1 MGIISVAD
9 LNDVSNQRDYFI
21 DVRLFTYSAASYKP
35 TNAPKDF
42 TGINTLSVDYL
53 KENVGFGITDIDI
66 SINASLQP
74 IVDIT
79 FKDLYGNTVF
89 ARNNN
94 NEASG
99 MYRDLFD
106 WPPPKFDLIYKGYLG
121 KTTRLMLNLKKTD
134 IQYNSSDG
142 SFTIKCSFVPNIWGP
157 FADIPTLF
165 LYAVK
170 KLQLDESPANPDNII
185 TFFDLIKI
193 GRKVDSVRKSFNNQF
208 GDLVDKLNQTRA
220 SLYAAF
226 TTGAINPPLLIS
238 GSIPGKGGVI
248 EGFSSVN
255 VYNYKDGDN
264 FKTKEDIVTSGIDP
278 GILSDYFL
286 SKTQID
292 GTEDYKKPVSQ
303 FLQDR
308 TGNTNSPTVVDI
320 INSKRTVIDKNLK
333 LVSDYI
339 NAETFTENE
348 SLISA
353 TTISQIFSKLGGD
366 TGYILGK
373 ILQAGLLGYEWNKG
387 AREGDQKHLIGRY
400 YPLMIKEKSKNDKS
414 IPIENAQVKADDV
427 FFENKTTPPSPY
439 DKNPT
444 NENTFVENFIQAIA
458 FGLGDAAAI
467 QEQLDS
473 KGRNKLIKRISN
485 LEVLQP
491 NPYNPTYNSIIEN
504 MVVRSGIWGHFTN
517 SPDPNTPG
525 DYYQVSSF
533 NREEPSKSAKAEV
546 ENITETLIKQIPDLD
561 LKKLR
566 NACLYFREAF
576 NSSNGGWNGIFKA
589 PLQTQKDTKITVKG
603 SGDFT
608 FLTITNGINFEQLGI
623 PADFSA
629 SNNVYNNELFW
640 FNQNIPG
647 KYRYVVFES
656 REQVEFIRS
665 VNSSD
670 TDSKY
675 KNSDEQDKSSTLGFR
690 TQQPPGLII
699 IDEFVK
705 SDSPGGGK
713 IDYYNNFYNAKKVLS
728 YNSLLSNASLF
739 FAEKSADISQFP
751 VKYNFKPDNTKYPIT
766 KDKNF
771 LPIAYAIYS
780 ANEDN
785 DTAWNLFGNTYEAGQ
800 QREFLY
806 NLAVELLTK
815 LDKVSDEKK
824 LQIANIEGKAND
836 FKDSIYLQMHHIF
849 YQWASLIFNYTGE
862 DAGTNTQPSYDFN
875 NLPQKLEE
883 IYSTISTA
891 KSTENKGFQYIAPLI
906 KYKNAP
912 IDVENSVINLDS
924 CYNID
929 ANSSILNIIQNVCNK
944 NNFLFFPLPGGNYDD
959 IDSLFKPESVTQVP
973 IPGNKFVVLWSPT
986 PESRAFDNNGDD
998 LAFIQKKNQIETD
1011 FFLVQFGSTDNAVFK
1026 NIRVGT
1032 DSTKPTAE
1040 SIVNLQRLV
1049 DKQVDNKIVTQDCS
1063 TIPLFEGRSYTSE
1076 IDTLGNAQ
1084 IQPLQFFYLD
1094 KMPIFGGLYQT
1105 MEVHHHITPNNFE
1118 TKFKGIKMRYNAG
1131 KFGGIPPV
1139 TLKTLADLAGAL
1151 HLTTG
1156 STHTSNYTPTQN
1168 YNQYIS
1174 SGKQNT
1180 VNNQSSCPSTP
1191 PTYANPSALP
1201 ISSSQIYKNKQ
1212 IYNAFIDN
1220 GLINSSGNLTA
1231 KGVLAAAI
1239 SINEGINNLNSIQ
1252 YNNLNPGNIRGSN
1265 GLLGFA
1271 RYNSWTEGYAALL
1284 NTYINGWILNRN
1296 MPAYLGCTKLINCFI
1311 DADNAFFSNY
1321 SVPYDIKTSYS
1332 FTAKTVPSLRQF
1344 FSQYAPV
1351 TDSNNPALYAARV
1364 LNTLKANGIQVRS
1377 IDQPITDFLS

>member
-74 IVDIT
+74 IVEIT

-89 ARNNN
+89 TRNNN

-134 IQYNSSDG
+134 IEYNSSDG

-170 KLQLDESPANPDNII
+170 KLQVDENPENPENVI

-193 GRKVDSVRKSFNNQF
+193 GRKVDTIRKSFNNQF
-208 GDLVDKLNQTRA
+208 VDLVDKLNQTRA

-226 TTGAINPPLLIS
+226 TTGAINPPLKIL
-238 GSIPGKGGVI
+238 GSIPAKGGTI
-248 EGFSSVN
+248 EGFSN
-255 VYNYKDGDN
+255 ITVYDYKKKDN
-264 FKTKEDIVTSGIDP
+264 FQSKEDIVSSGVDP
-278 GILSDYFL
+278 GVLSDYFL

-292 GTEDYKKPVSQ
+292 GTSDYTQPLSQ

-308 TGNTNSPTVVDI
+308 TGTTKQGTTTVVDI
-320 INSKRTVIDKNLK
+320 INSKRTIIDKNLQ

-339 NAETFTENE
+339 NAETFTENQ

-387 AREGDQKHLIGRY
+387 AREGDKKHLIGRY
-400 YPLMIKEKSKNDKS
+400 YPLMIKAKSKNDKS
-414 IPIENAQVKADDV
+414 IPIENAQVVADDV
-427 FFENKTTPPSPY
+427 FFQNKTPY
-439 DKNPT
+439 DKSPT
-444 NENTFVENFIQAIA
+444 NEIKFVENFIQAIA

-467 QEQLDS
+467 EEQLDS

-491 NPYNPTYNSIIEN
+491 NPYSASYNSIIEN

-525 DYYQVSSF
+525 DYYQVTSF
-533 NREEPSKSAKAEV
+533 NRGEPSKSAKAEV
-546 ENITETLIKQIPDLD
+546 ENITEALIKQIPDLE
-561 LKKLR
+561 LKKIR
-566 NACLYFREAF
+566 NACLYFKEAF
-576 NSSNGGWNGIFKA
+576 NPDNSV
-589 PLQTQKDTKITVKG
+589 PQKDTKITVKG
-603 SGDFT
+603 SGDFN
-608 FLTITNGINFEQLGI
+608 FLNFTNGINFQQLGI

-629 SNNVYNNELFW
+629 SNNVLNNGLSW
-640 FNQNIPG
+640 FNKNIKG

-675 KNSDEQDKSSTLGFR
+675 KNSDEQDNSSTLLVGSR
-690 TQQPPGLII
+690 KEPPGLII
-699 IDEFVK
+699 IDEFVASGGTFEK
-705 SDSPGGGK
+705 NPPGAGK
-713 IDYYNNFYNAKKVLS
+713 IDYFNDFYNNEQLLS
-728 YNSLLSNASLF
+728 YNSLLSNMSLF

-751 VKYNFKPDNTKYPIT
+751 DKYNFKPNDVDKYPIKRET
-766 KDKNF
+766 SSF

-780 ANEDN
+780 ANESN
-785 DTAWNLFGNTYEAGQ
+785 ENAWDLFGDTDEAGK
-800 QREFLY
+800 QRYFLY

-824 LQIANIEGKAND
+824 LQIATIEGKANES
-836 FKDSIYLQMHHIF
+836 KDSIYLQMHHIF
-849 YQWASLIFNYTGE
+849 YQWASLIFNYTKE
-862 DAGTNTQPSYDFN
+862 DIGTNQQELYDFLS
-875 NLPQKLEE
+875 LPQKLEE

-929 ANSSILNIIQNVCNK
+929 ANSSVLNIIQNVCNK

-959 IDSLFKPESVTQVP
+959 IDSLFKPEAVTQVP

-986 PESRAFDNNGDD
+986 PESRAFDNDGND
-998 LAFIQKKNQIETD
+998 LGFIQDKDKIETE
-1011 FFLVQFGSTDNAVFK
+1011 FFLVQFGSTDNAVFR
-1026 NIRVGT
+1026 NVRVST
-1032 DSTKPTAE
+1032 DSTRPTAE
-1040 SIVNLQRLV
+1040 SIVNLQRIV
-1049 DKQVDNKIVTQDCS
+1049 DKQVDNKIVTEDCS

-1076 IDTLGNAQ
+1076 IETLGNAQ
-1084 IQPLQFFYLD
+1084 IQPLQFYYLD

-1118 TKFKGIKMRYNAG
+1118 TKFKGMKMRYNAG
-1131 KFGGIPPV
+1131 KFGGVPPV
-1139 TLKTLADLAGAL
+1139 TLKTLADLAGTL

-1156 STHTSNYTPTQN
+1156 STHTSNYTPKEN
-1168 YNQYIS
+1168 YNKYIS

-1191 PTYANPSALP
+1191 PTYANPSALS
-1201 ISSSQIYKNKQ
+1201 INSSQIYKNKK

-1239 SINEGINNLNSIQ
+1239 SINEGINSLNSIQ

-1265 GLLGFA
+1265 GLNGFA
-1271 RYNSWTEGYAALL
+1271 RYNSWNEGYAALL
-1284 NTYINGWILNRN
+1284 NNYINGWIINKN
-1296 MPAYLGCTKLINCFI
+1296 MPAFLGCTKLINCFI